1 MCEDSLSADGPVLFG
16 RDAAALAVA
25 VGEVNPVAGEGHDAG
40 VREDRARVRHEQQE
54 DEEVEGDHV
63 EAAPQAAR
71 HRLQHD
77 PPAHTTHS

>member
-1 MCEDSLSADGPVLFG
+1 MAGQ
-16 RDAAALAVA
+16 RD
-25 VGEVNPVAGEGHDAG
+25 DAG
-40 VREDRARVRHEQQE
+40 VREHRARVRHEQQE

-77 PPAHTTHS
+77 PPAHTYMIRIASDPPATTGMGDSVLSTIDALLT